1 MPLIEHRLLKVKL
14 FIQNVYL
21 LKKKKKASLRGL
33 KVKHTGN
40 YSFVKMRGYFLNIAF
55 EGMRSILFTPHT
67 DSARLVAHSEDTADL
82 TILGSR
88 TYLTPNSEM

>member
-1 MPLIEHRLLKVKL
+1 MCT
-14 FIQNVYL
+14 YS
-21 LKKKKKASLRGL
+21 KKKKKGIIERIKSETYRQ
-33 KVKHTGN
+33 

-55 EGMRSILFTPHT
+55 EGMRSILFTPHS

>member
-14 FIQNVYL
+14 FIQNVYQL
-21 LKKKKKASLRGL
+21 KKKKASLRGL

-55 EGMRSILFTPHT
+55 EGMRSILFTPHS

-82 TILGSR
+82 TILGSKDISN
-88 TYLTPNSEM
+88 TKL

>member
-55 EGMRSILFTPHT
+55 EGMRSIFFTPHS

-82 TILGSR
+82 TILGSKDISN
-88 TYLTPNSEM
+88 TKL